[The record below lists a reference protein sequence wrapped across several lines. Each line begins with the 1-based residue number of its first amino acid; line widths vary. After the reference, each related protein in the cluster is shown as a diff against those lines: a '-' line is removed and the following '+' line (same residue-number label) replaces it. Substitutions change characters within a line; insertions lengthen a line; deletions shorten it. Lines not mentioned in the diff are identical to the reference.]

1 MSPPVD
7 KVQSDPRLPERADAV
22 IIGGGIIG
30 AAAAY
35 YLAKKGHSVAL
46 VEKGRVAGEQSSR
59 NWGWCRQLGRDLR
72 ELNLARHSLELWG
85 GLNEEIGADTGFR
98 RSGLLSV
105 SDDARQIAYWEEW
118 AAQARE
124 FQVHSQVLRGAEL
137 AEKLPGRSDAF
148 TAGLFVPTDG
158 RAEPSKAAPA
168 IAEAARRLGAT
179 IHQECAARGLET
191 SAGKVSGV
199 VTEHGTIRTG
209 AVLCAGGAW
218 SSMFCRRHGIT
229 LPQAGV
235 FATACRT
242 EPAPEVTLGGVGSPA
257 FAIRRREDG
266 GYTVALRGRGRVE
279 LTPQGLRYARHFM
292 PLFFQ
297 RRKSL
302 TLGFGRSFVEGPEA
316 MASWSFDAPS
326 PFERIRVLDPAPD
339 PKLVDEAMTKLRAA
353 YPVLADVK
361 IAEAWGGF
369 IDATPD
375 DLPVISAVDPLPGF
389 FLATGFSGHG
399 FGVGPGSGHLAANL
413 VAGDPPAIDAK
424 ELRYSR
430 MIDGS
435 RLWPGTFM

>member
-7 KVQSDPRLPERADAV
+7 AVPSDARLPLRADAV

-46 VEKGRVAGEQSSR
+46 VEKGRIAGEQSSR

-105 SDDARQIAYWEEW
+105 SSDPRQIAYWEEW
-118 AAQARE
+118 SEQARQY
-124 FQVHSQVLRGAEL
+124 QVHSQVLRGAEL
-137 AEKLPGRSDAF
+137 ADKMPGRSDQYA
-148 TAGLFVPTDG
+148 AGLYVASDG

-168 IAEAARRLGAT
+168 IAQAARRLGAT
-179 IHQECAARGLET
+179 IHQDCAARGMET
-191 SAGKVSGV
+191 SAGRVSGV
-199 VTEHGTIRTG
+199 VTEHGTIRTD

-218 SSMFCRRHGIT
+218 SSMFCRRHGIS

-242 EPAPEVTLGGVGSPA
+242 EPAPEVTLGGIGSPA

-266 GYTVALRGRGRVE
+266 GYTLALRGRGRVE

-292 PLFFQ
+292 PLFFE
-297 RRKSL
+297 RRSSL
-302 TLGFGRSFVEGPEA
+302 TLGIGRSFIEGPEA
-316 MASWSFDAPS
+316 IASWSLDAPS

-339 PKLVDEAMTKLRAA
+339 PKLIDEAITELRTA
-353 YPVLADVK
+353 YPALADVK
-361 IAEAWGGF
+361 VAEAWGGF

-399 FGVGPGSGHLAANL
+399 FGVGPASGHLAANL

-424 ELRYSR
+424 KLRYSR